1 VFKARAVVL
10 LLAAL
15 QLAGAS
21 AALAQVPASM
31 LDALGG
37 ASVEG
42 RRRAADA
49 LLGAGPDAVDS
60 MGRQLAIYRQSDGSA
75 VFRSMSDLQARA
87 AKGGDLVELLLQQEP
102 DAAVTRAIA
111 TVCLMRAL
119 SRMGTLAAVRRLV
132 LVAFDADGAFRP
144 ELFRLL
150 KELDE
155 RALAALIEARGDASL
170 DVREWAKDVLEA
182 MGRRTPGDMVQTS
195 NEKVLADILRAYGRV
210 RDLDALPVVVSFVNS
225 ARAQVRLAAREAT
238 LAYGDSA
245 APKLRGAYAAL
256 TGQRLPNDDAPH
268 DATPDATP
276 DAETAN
282 GRSDVTRVAE
292 ALFDA
297 YDHERLRDV
306 YARLDAGLSKERAGD
321 LAGAIADFDDVLARE
336 PLLDRRAEM
345 VPGYVAFAEGL
356 EHDDRQ
362 HAVEYLHKA
371 LRIDD
376 GGPQSDHVRSELLCL
391 EGEDLVSRGIVDTI
405 HFEEALALD
414 AQNSHARRVLDRI
427 REQAAARRARH
438 DRMAAGVVLT
448 GVVLIAIGAIS
459 PLRSRFGSAAPRL
472 RASRRRRR

>member
-10 LLAAL
+10 LLAGL

-21 AALAQVPASM
+21 VALAQVPAST
-31 LDALGG
+31 LDALGS
-37 ASVEG
+37 ASVER

-49 LLGAGPDAVDS
+49 LLSLDAGPDAVDS

-75 VFRSMSDLQARA
+75 VFRLMNDLQARD
-87 AKGGDLVELLLQQEP
+87 AKGSDLVELLLQQEP
-102 DAAVTRAIA
+102 DAAATRAIA
-111 TVCLMRAL
+111 TVCMMRAL
-119 SRMGTLAAVRRLV
+119 SRVGTLPAVRRLV

-150 KELDE
+150 RELDE
-155 RALAALIEARGDASL
+155 RAVAALIEARGDASF
-170 DVREWAKDVLEA
+170 DVRGWAKDVLEA

-195 NEKVLADILRAYGRV
+195 NEKLLVDVLRAYGAT

-225 ARAQVRLAAREAT
+225 ARAHVRLAAREAT
-238 LAYGDSA
+238 LAYGA
-245 APKLRGAYAAL
+245 NAVPKLRATYAAL
-256 TGQRLPNDDAPH
+256 TGQRLPNDDGAP
-268 DATPDATP
+268 DTTP

-282 GRSDVTRVAE
+282 GQSDVTRVAE
-292 ALFDA
+292 ALFGA

-306 YARLDAGLSKERAGD
+306 YARLNAGLANERAGD
-321 LAGAIADFDDVLARE
+321 VAGAIADFDDVLARE

-356 EHDDRQ
+356 EHSDRQ
-362 HAVEYLHKA
+362 RAVEYLHKA

-391 EGEDLVSRGIVDTI
+391 EGEDLASRGIVDANP
-405 HFEEALALD
+405 FEEALSLD
-414 AQNSHARRVLDRI
+414 AHNIHARQVLDRL
-427 REQAAARRARH
+427 RAEAEARRARH
-438 DRMAAGVVLT
+438 GRVAAGVVVT

-459 PLRSRFGSAAPRL
+459 PLWSRSGWARRQL